1 MDVQQAYMSKSTG
14 FVVDHENSAISNQE
28 TVSTSTSHYLKHNIR
43 KFVYMHLTT
52 KLLSYFEFHVE
63 QRY

>member
-1 MDVQQAYMSKSTG
+1 M
-14 FVVDHENSAISNQE
+14 DHENSAISNQE
-28 TVSTSTSHYLKHNIR
+28 TVSTSTSHYLKHNIP